1 MSKSDSGRRNFS
13 TARRSAARLA
23 AVQAVYQMDMGK
35 RRASRVVADFEEH
48 GFPSEPE
55 APPPPPSDVDWFT
68 GIVKGV
74 ETGKAGL
81 DTRINEALG
90 QDRDIEHR
98 EAVIRAILRAATFEL
113 CERLDVPARVVIT
126 EYVDVAHAFYTGTE
140 PALVNGVLNA
150 VARNV
155 RPAEFEAKPA

>member
-1 MSKSDSGRRNFS
+1 MSTSEPGKRSFS

-35 RRASRVVADFEEH
+35 RRAARVLADFEEH
-48 GFPSEPE
+48 GFPRETE
-55 APPPPPSDVDWFT
+55 AAPPPPSDVDWFT

-74 ETGKAGL
+74 ETGLGRL
-81 DTRINEALG
+81 DSRINEALG

-98 EAVIRAILRAATFEL
+98 EAVIRAILRAGTFEL
-113 CERLDVPARVVIT
+113 CERPDVPARVVIN

-140 PALVNGVLNA
+140 PALVNGVLNT

-155 RPAEFEAKPA
+155 RPAEFAAKPA